1 MGIDYSYLEEVDM
14 AAEICNLREV
24 WVMPSTNETLSP
36 WGEGRVR
43 GTKHN
48 ILINSFSH
56 SQVELILV

>member
-36 WGEGRVR
+36 WGEATSRRLLRRTDGNRLF
-43 GTKHN
+43 
-48 ILINSFSH
+48 IS
-56 SQVELILV
+56 